1 MNRCDGIIYIAS
13 FERKLER
20 DVDWASIDCCFVSIH
35 RVYTPFFPLSSINK
49 SKRNI
54 FNKAFNRNSVPL

>member
-13 FERKLER
+13 FERELER

-54 FNKAFNRNSVPL
+54 FKAF